1 MKLSRR
7 AQLINPSLT
16 LSITARAKEMKRQG
30 LDVISFG
37 AGEPDF
43 DTMQNIK
50 DAAKKAIDDG
60 FTKYTPTSGIMELKV
75 AIAAKLRRD
84 NWLDYDPTQILV
96 STGGKQALFNAIM
109 TLVDHDNEV
118 IIPLPYWVSY
128 QEMVKL
134 AGGSC
139 VFIKTKDFKITGE
152 DLERAITEKTKVF
165 ILNSPG
171 NPTGAVYSEKELKIL
186 ASICVK
192 KNIFIIS
199 DEVYEKIVYDKKH
212 ISIASINEKIK
223 ALTVV
228 INGVSKTYAM
238 TGWRV
243 GYAAANTE
251 IIKAASR
258 LQDHST
264 SNACSIAQ
272 KAALE
277 AITGPQNHIPKMVYE
292 YRKRRDYMVGKLNSI
307 RGIKAPN
314 PDGAFYVFAD
324 ISDLYG
330 EEISGSLKFCEK
342 LLDEAYVAVI
352 PGVAF
357 GDDNSVRF
365 SFATGMANIQR
376 GLERIE
382 KFCGKV
388 HK

>member
-16 LSITARAKEMKRQG
+16 LSVTARAKEMKRQG

-109 TLVDHDNEV
+109 TLVDFNDEV

-139 VFIKTKDFKITGE
+139 AFIKTKDFKITGE

-264 SNACSIAQ
+264 SNACSISQ

-277 AITGPQNHIPKMVYE
+277 AITGPQDHIPKMIYE
-292 YRKRRDYMVGKLNSI
+292 YRKRRDYMIGKLNSI
-307 RGIKAPN
+307 SGIKASL

-324 ISDLYG
+324 ISGLYG
-330 EEISGSLKFCEK
+330 GEINGSLKFCEK
-342 LLDEAYVAVI
+342 LLNEAYVAVI
-352 PGVAF
+352 PGIAF
-357 GDDNSVRF
+357 GDDHSVRF

-382 KFCGKV
+382 KFCGKL
-388 HK
+388 KK

>member
-16 LSITARAKEMKRQG
+16 LSVTARAKEMKRQG

-109 TLVDHDNEV
+109 TLVDFNDEV

-139 VFIKTKDFKITGE
+139 AFIKTKDFKITGE

-251 IIKAASR
+251 IVKAASR

-264 SNACSIAQ
+264 SNACSISQ

-277 AITGPQNHIPKMVYE
+277 AITGPQDHIPKMIYE
-292 YRKRRDYMVGKLNSI
+292 YRKRRDYMIGKLNSI
-307 RGIKAPN
+307 SGIKASL

-324 ISDLYG
+324 ISGLYG
-330 EEISGSLKFCEK
+330 GEINGSLKFCEK
-342 LLDEAYVAVI
+342 LLNEAYVAVI
-352 PGVAF
+352 PGIAF
-357 GDDNSVRF
+357 GDDHSVRF

-382 KFCGKV
+382 KFCGKL
-388 HK
+388 KK

>member
-16 LSITARAKEMKRQG
+16 LSVTARAKEMKRQG

-109 TLVDHDNEV
+109 TLVDFNDEV

-139 VFIKTKDFKITGE
+139 AFIKTKDFKITGE

-277 AITGPQNHIPKMVYE
+277 AITGPQDHIPKMIYE
-292 YRKRRDYMVGKLNSI
+292 YRKRRDYMIGKLNSI
-307 RGIKAPN
+307 SGIKASL

-324 ISDLYG
+324 ISGLYG
-330 EEISGSLKFCEK
+330 GEINGSLKFCEK
-342 LLDEAYVAVI
+342 LLNEAYVAVI
-352 PGVAF
+352 PGIAF
-357 GDDNSVRF
+357 GDDHSVRF

-382 KFCGKV
+382 KFCGKL
-388 HK
+388 KK

>member
-16 LSITARAKEMKRQG
+16 LSVTARAKEMKRQG

-109 TLVDHDNEV
+109 TLVDHDDEV

-264 SNACSIAQ
+264 SNACSISQ

-277 AITGPQNHIPKMVYE
+277 AITGPQDHIPKMIYE
-292 YRKRRDYMVGKLNSI
+292 YRKRRDYMIGKLNSI
-307 RGIKAPN
+307 SGIKASL

-324 ISDLYG
+324 IS
-330 EEISGSLKFCEK
+330 
-342 LLDEAYVAVI
+342 
-352 PGVAF
+352 
-357 GDDNSVRF
+357 
-365 SFATGMANIQR
+365 
-376 GLERIE
+376 GL
-382 KFCGKV
+382 
-388 HK
+388 